1 MEFKGNKG
9 EWSELYT
16 TLKLLADGQIYAADE
31 NMDKLEEL
39 IFPILKI
46 LREEK
51 ESKYDYII
59 DGSIKLVDGESQE
72 LLCEL
77 DRTSFLDAANI
88 VFNNITKLSG
98 RSIHVNRFEDKD
110 ELVSFLK
117 ESRIQSL
124 KAKSTDKSDI
134 TIQIH
139 DQFTG
144 SNPILGFSVKSMLGQ
159 KSTLFNPGPGT
170 NFIFNIE
177 GLELSTAD
185 IKKINIDTY
194 QQKNKIGER
203 FNLIEN
209 LGGLFKFKHIQS
221 EILELNLRLI
231 DGDLPEILAYMLK
244 IRFQTGKN
252 RVNDLIEQLE
262 LINPLG
268 YNQLHDHPFYRYK
281 LIKFLYDSAL
291 GMTPETVWNGEI
303 KANGGII
310 VVKNDGDILAYHT
323 YHKSK
328 FEDYLLNNTYLEQPA
343 TSEDENDPGTEM
355 TKDKYPEKENIKNF
369 KFGWLY
375 VEDEIIKIK
384 TNLQVRFTK

>member
-1 MEFKGNKG
+1 M
-9 EWSELYT
+9 
-16 TLKLLADGQIYAADE
+16 
-31 NMDKLEEL
+31 
-39 IFPILKI
+39 
-46 LREEK
+46 
-51 ESKYDYII
+51 
-59 DGSIKLVDGESQE
+59 
-72 LLCEL
+72 
-77 DRTSFLDAANI
+77 
-88 VFNNITKLSG
+88 
-98 RSIHVNRFEDKD
+98 
-110 ELVSFLK
+110 SFLK

-124 KAKSTDKSDI
+124 NAKSADKSDI

-159 KSTLFNPGPGT
+159 KSTLFNAGPGT
-170 NFIFNIE
+170 NFIFNVE
-177 GLELSTAD
+177 GLELATVD

-203 FNLIEN
+203 FNSIES
-209 LGGLFKFKHIQS
+209 LGGGKFKNIQS
-221 EILELNLRLI
+221 EILQLNLGLI

-244 IRFQTGKN
+244 IRFQTGNN
-252 RVNDLIEQLE
+252 RVNDLIEHLE
-262 LINPLG
+262 LKNPLS
-268 YNQLHDHPFYRYK
+268 YNQLYDHPFYRYK
-281 LIKFLYDSAL
+281 IIRFLYDTAL

-328 FEDYLLNNTYLEQPA
+328 FEDYLLNNTCLEQPA

-355 TKDKYPEKENIKNF
+355 TKDKYPDKKNIKNF

-375 VEDEIIKIK
+375 VEDEPFHLK
-384 TNLQVRFTK
+384 FFPP